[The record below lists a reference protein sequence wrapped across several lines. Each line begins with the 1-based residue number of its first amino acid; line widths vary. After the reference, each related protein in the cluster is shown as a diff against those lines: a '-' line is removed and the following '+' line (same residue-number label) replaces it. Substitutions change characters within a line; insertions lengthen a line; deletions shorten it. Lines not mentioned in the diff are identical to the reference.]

1 MEENKLHYHMKVRV
15 FRKEGAFGP
24 GVAELMHHVEET
36 GSLSEACRCM
46 GMAYSKGWRIMKH
59 AEEDLG
65 FPLMEGT
72 RGGSRGGRTML
83 TEKGKDFLH
92 RYEMFMAELNQRE
105 YAPEYIWVTMGNVL
119 PGTKCTITHMG
130 KESRK
135 KRTELTNKLKYC
147 KVIFMQALFSNENNE
162 KERNYR

>member
-65 FPLMEGT
+65 FPLMEGSQ
-72 RGGSRGGRTML
+72 GGSRGGRMHT
-83 TEKGKDFLH
+83 
-92 RYEMFMAELNQRE
+92 YRE
-105 YAPEYIWVTMGNVL
+105 RKRIFCIDM
-119 PGTKCTITHMG
+119 KC
-130 KESRK
+130 
-135 KRTELTNKLKYC
+135 LW
-147 KVIFMQALFSNENNE
+147 
-162 KERNYR
+162 RN